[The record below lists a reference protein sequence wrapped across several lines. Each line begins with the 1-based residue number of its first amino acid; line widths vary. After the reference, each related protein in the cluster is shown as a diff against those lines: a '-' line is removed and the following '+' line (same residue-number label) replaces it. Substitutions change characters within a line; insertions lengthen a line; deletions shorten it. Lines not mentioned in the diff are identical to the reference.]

1 LELLYCAEQ
10 SQGDLWSRESQALNL
25 ARFEFVT
32 KRLTGWRGSVKF
44 ALFPHMISR
53 NSSSLS
59 TRRRI
64 LLVDDNA
71 NGLAARK
78 SVLEE
83 LGYSIVTST
92 SGADALE
99 QFESPDP
106 FDLVVT
112 DYKMPRMDGLEL
124 IGRLRKH
131 TPSLPIVLISGYVDT
146 LGMNEA
152 STGADVVIQ
161 KSANEVSH
169 LIRSV
174 NRLLRRKSVKAQAAP
189 PKTKRKSA

>member
-1 LELLYCAEQ
+1 M
-10 SQGDLWSRESQALNL
+10 
-25 ARFEFVT
+25 VT
-32 KRLTGWRGSVKF
+32 RD
-44 ALFPHMISR
+44 
-53 NSSSLS
+53 SSSHS
-59 TRRRI
+59 THARI

-71 NGLAARK
+71 NGLSARK

-83 LGYSIVTST
+83 LGHRIVTAA

-99 QFESPDP
+99 QFDSHK

-124 IGRLRKH
+124 ISRLRKQA
-131 TPSLPIVLISGYVDT
+131 PDLPIVMISGYVDT
-146 LGMNEA
+146 LGLNEA

-169 LIRSV
+169 LVRSV
-174 NRLLRRKSVKAQAAP
+174 NRLLRRKPAARKP
-189 PKTKRKSA
+189 ARSQSAPAPKSKRKSV

>member
-1 LELLYCAEQ
+1 
-10 SQGDLWSRESQALNL
+10 
-25 ARFEFVT
+25 
-32 KRLTGWRGSVKF
+32 
-44 ALFPHMISR
+44 MISR
-53 NSSSLS
+53 KSSSLS
-59 TRRRI
+59 APRRI

-83 LGYSIVTST
+83 LGYSIVTCT

-99 QFESPDP
+99 QFVDRDP

-131 TPSLPIVLISGYVDT
+131 TPGLPIVLISGYVDT
-146 LGMNEA
+146 LGMNDA

-169 LIRSV
+169 LIRAV
-174 NRLLRRKSVKAQAAP
+174 NRLLRRKSVKAQSAP
-189 PKTKRKSA
+189 LKAKRKSA

>member
-1 LELLYCAEQ
+1 
-10 SQGDLWSRESQALNL
+10 
-25 ARFEFVT
+25 
-32 KRLTGWRGSVKF
+32 
-44 ALFPHMISR
+44 MISR

-59 TRRRI
+59 ARRRI

-83 LGYSIVTST
+83 LGYSIVTCT

-99 QFESPDP
+99 HFDSRDP

-131 TPSLPIVLISGYVDT
+131 TPGLPIVLISGYVDT
-146 LGMNEA
+146 LGLNEA

-161 KSANEVSH
+161 KSANEVSR

-174 NRLLRRKSVKAQAAP
+174 NRLLRRKSVKSQTAP
-189 PKTKRKSA
+189 PKAKRKSA

>member
-1 LELLYCAEQ
+1 
-10 SQGDLWSRESQALNL
+10 
-25 ARFEFVT
+25 
-32 KRLTGWRGSVKF
+32 
-44 ALFPHMISR
+44 MISR
-53 NSSSLS
+53 NSSPSS
-59 TRRRI
+59 TCARI

-71 NGLAARK
+71 NGLTARK

-83 LGYSIVTST
+83 LGYRIVTCT

-99 QFESPDP
+99 QFAAAK

-124 IGRLRKH
+124 IGRLRKS
-131 TPSLPIVLISGYVDT
+131 TPDLPIVLVSGYVDT
-146 LGMNEA
+146 LGLNEA

-169 LIRSV
+169 LVRSV
-174 NRLLRRKSVKAQAAP
+174 NRLLRRKAPAKKPPASQIAP
-189 PKTKRKSA
+189 PKVKRKSAAS